1 MKYLETSKLKE
12 VKEFFDKRKYVFGLQ
27 RNVRLKKVD
36 DWNYKSEWYSVIKVF
51 TDFNKAIEW
60 YLVGAGV
67 RQLGNEY
74 DKRVFEECFNWR
86 KRK

>member
-36 DWNYKSEWYSVIKVF
+36 EWTCKTEWYSVIKVF